1 MSLGGSVMLFLSSNP
16 WMLPSSH
23 PSYPLSYMSFDYEF
37 FFANLIFSLG
47 ISFFVNVIIARLM
60 GVQSTALG
68 FHRHTRRHHPGSS
81 KDGGATRQS
90 LWSYSI
96 HSRLR
101 MSTCSKCPTSRYVM
115 ISMFSSCTEWF
126 GIAVTSRCQDHSS
139 LSSVFTALT
148 PFYAL
153 NSCNGWTSST
163 YRHHPLWRQYSYV
176 IPQCSPW

>member
-1 MSLGGSVMLFLSSNP
+1 MVACCCLNVSGRFSDAFPIIQSLDAPFIPSFLP
-16 WMLPSSH
+16 TLLYVFWLWGIC
-23 PSYPLSYMSFDYEF
+23 
-37 FFANLIFSLG
+37 FANLIFSLG
-47 ISFFVNVIIARLM
+47 ISFFVKVIIARLM

-68 FHRHTRRHHPGSS
+68 FHRHTRRHHPVLEFQGWW
-81 KDGGATRQS
+81 GHTS

-115 ISMFSSCTEWF
+115 ISMFSSCT
-126 GIAVTSRCQDHSS
+126 DHSS

-153 NSCNGWTSST
+153 NSCYGWTSSST
-163 YRHHPLWRQYSYV
+163 YRNHPL
-176 IPQCSPW
+176 

>member
-1 MSLGGSVMLFLSSNP
+1 MLLSKCLWAVQWCFSYHPILGCSLHPILPTHSLLCLLIMRYLFCKP
-16 WMLPSSH
+16 
-23 PSYPLSYMSFDYEF
+23 F
-37 FFANLIFSLG
+37 FFTRNY
-47 ISFFVNVIIARLM
+47 FFVKVIIARLM

-68 FHRHTRRHHPGSS
+68 FHRHTRRHHPVLEFQGWW
-81 KDGGATRQS
+81 GHTS

-115 ISMFSSCTEWF
+115 ISMFSSCT
-126 GIAVTSRCQDHSS
+126 DHSS

-153 NSCNGWTSST
+153 NSCYGWTSSST
-163 YRHHPLWRQYSYV
+163 YRNHPL
-176 IPQCSPW
+176 

>member
-1 MSLGGSVMLFLSSNP
+1 MLFLSSNP

-23 PSYPLSYMSFDYEF
+23 PSYPLSFMSFDYEVFVLQTF
-37 FFANLIFSLG
+37 FFSLG
-47 ISFFVNVIIARLM
+47 ISFFVKVIIARLM

-68 FHRHTRRHHPGSS
+68 FHRHTRRHHPVLEFQGWW
-81 KDGGATRQS
+81 GHTS

-115 ISMFSSCTEWF
+115 ISMFSSCT
-126 GIAVTSRCQDHSS
+126 DHSS

-153 NSCNGWTSST
+153 NSCYGWTSSST
-163 YRHHPLWRQYSYV
+163 YRNHPL
-176 IPQCSPW
+176 